1 MNEKEI
7 RIVKKYGDIEV
18 LEKERQPNY
27 SPNVTIPIKI
37 DIKNLEWELRG
48 MYDFYYFQKQTGKP
62 RLVRVKNPCEIY
74 LGV

>member
-37 DIKNLEWELRG
+37 DIKNLKWELRG
-48 MYDFYYFQKQTGKP
+48 ENWTG
-62 RLVRVKNPCEIY
+62 
-74 LGV
+74 